1 MNKQPDLFEKLKDS
15 ILSVDPVYF
24 CQKFL
29 TLEGKPFNLINN
41 GYKCFTD
48 IYRYIGLKALEK
60 DSKPVVLVKGRQVGA
75 TTMCSALE
83 MYFMGSG
90 LFGVQGKPP
99 IRIIHAFPKLELA
112 YAYTKTKLNPM
123 ITGSVV
129 IDNSNVRAK
138 PKSYMQ
144 TLLDK
149 DSQSN
154 DSLQF
159 KQFQGGNHLWIEST
173 GVNAD
178 RLRGRQLALDTEL
191 PTPNGFVKLI
201 DLKEGDELFDEN
213 GNICKITK
221 LHPINYSPEAY
232 ELTFD
237 DGTIVEACSDHLW
250 LTYTEYDRNNLR
262 KLRNKK
268 ISDIVNKPSIKNT
281 KEILNTLH
289 IKNKNIAQHSIPT
302 CKPINYPKKE
312 LLIDPYLFGL
322 WLGDGDSSSG
332 RIETADPEIFSYIE
346 NIEYRVSKSSIG
358 KIDKGKNA
366 FSDKPSKSSNYRI
379 VGLTTALKKIGL
391 IKNKTNNIKFIPED
405 YMHGSFEQRLALLQ
419 GLMDTDGCATK
430 TKKCEFTQVNKEISY
445 QVLELIKSLGIK
457 ATIKKGESWRYDVRY
472 QDKYTIQFVTTLNV
486 FKLKRKILNLKINN
500 KAITRTTH
508 RFIRSIKPIESK
520 PMRCLTVD
528 SPSHLFLI
536 TRSFI
541 PTHNT
546 ADIILFDEVQDMFGE
561 ALLNATKILAKAS
574 YGKPGDGVQVYFGTP
589 KQKGS
594 TYYQIWN
601 NSSQQ
606 YYYLGCIGCEKHFP
620 LYTPGSDDWEQT
632 WLYEYIVRCPHCGLE
647 QDKRLSTE
655 KGKWVATRDPAE
667 CDFVGFHINQLYNP
681 EFTKEKILKDK
692 PGNNPFASERGYQN
706 EVLGEFYSGE
716 AGIITIEEIR
726 EKCADHGRKMAASLG
741 PDETQ
746 GNFLGLDW
754 GGRANMEQYVDSEK
768 IKVQR
773 TVIYSSS
780 CFICRWPRKVLGTI
794 CY

>member
-129 IDNSNVRAK
+129 VDSSNVRAK

-173 GVNAD
+173 GINAD
-178 RLRGRQLALDTEL
+178 RLRGR
-191 PTPNGFVKLI
+191 
-201 DLKEGDELFDEN
+201 
-213 GNICKITK
+213 
-221 LHPINYSPEAY
+221 S
-232 ELTFD
+232 
-237 DGTIVEACSDHLW
+237 
-250 LTYTEYDRNNLR
+250 
-262 KLRNKK
+262 
-268 ISDIVNKPSIKNT
+268 
-281 KEILNTLH
+281 
-289 IKNKNIAQHSIPT
+289 
-302 CKPINYPKKE
+302 
-312 LLIDPYLFGL
+312 
-322 WLGDGDSSSG
+322 
-332 RIETADPEIFSYIE
+332 
-346 NIEYRVSKSSIG
+346 
-358 KIDKGKNA
+358 
-366 FSDKPSKSSNYRI
+366 
-379 VGLTTALKKIGL
+379 
-391 IKNKTNNIKFIPED
+391 
-405 YMHGSFEQRLALLQ
+405 
-419 GLMDTDGCATK
+419 
-430 TKKCEFTQVNKEISY
+430 
-445 QVLELIKSLGIK
+445 
-457 ATIKKGESWRYDVRY
+457 
-472 QDKYTIQFVTTLNV
+472 
-486 FKLKRKILNLKINN
+486 
-500 KAITRTTH
+500 
-508 RFIRSIKPIESK
+508 
-520 PMRCLTVD
+520 
-528 SPSHLFLI
+528 
-536 TRSFI
+536 
-541 PTHNT
+541 

-655 KGKWVATRDPAE
+655 KGKWVATRDPAD

-780 CFICRWPRKVLGTI
+780 CFICRWSRKVLGTI